1 MNFYGLDGK
10 NSVEYLCHHNL
21 TLKVM
26 DKKTILS
33 SLCLMAAL
41 LPACKQ
47 SSITP
52 EVIDKRIPIKIATS
66 ISNPFMNFF
75 IIFLI

>member
-41 LPACKQ
+41 LPAFPATGKSGLSETQ
-47 SSITP
+47 I
-52 EVIDKRIPIKIATS
+52 VIATTGRRLPVGDKKKAVCR
-66 ISNPFMNFF
+66 I
-75 IIFLI
+75 